1 MTEITE
7 GTIVE
12 VVSSGSGYVG
22 KGVIV
27 GLMYGNTYLIQ
38 TKDDNRPMITVNAQ
52 NFKILS
58 IGVPKEEGQNEQP
71 KRKSKKDKERE
82 ELPAEAFEGRSD
94 DSENPTDGRKS
105 KGKGSGKR
113 LARKSRRGRHGSPSD
128 RR

>member
-1 MTEITE
+1 MTEIIE

-38 TKDDNRPMITVNAQ
+38 TKDDNRPMITANAQ
-52 NFKILS
+52 NLKILS
-58 IGVPKEEGQNEQP
+58 IGVQKEEDEQP

-82 ELPAEAFEGRSD
+82 ELPAEAWEGRH
-94 DSENPTDGRKS
+94 DSENPTDGNKS
-105 KGKGSGKR
+105 KGKGNGKR
-113 LARKSRRGRHGSPSD
+113 LAKRSRRGRTGISTG